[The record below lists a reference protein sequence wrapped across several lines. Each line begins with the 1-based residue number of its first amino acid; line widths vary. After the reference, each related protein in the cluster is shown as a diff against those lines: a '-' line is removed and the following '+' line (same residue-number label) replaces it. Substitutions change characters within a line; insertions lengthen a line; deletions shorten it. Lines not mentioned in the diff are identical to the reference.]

1 MVGPCPEAAQPYNG
15 HSADTLALPKKEEQR
30 IGGACYV
37 RLHSLM
43 ELGRLSCFLERAP
56 FPLFAFKQ
64 GRGTR
69 IAAQAD
75 LFMGT
80 PVFYYF
86 DSSTVDEFLAYRIA
100 GEVEEVQL
108 VPTASNASYLYA
120 PVIRVQKMPEP
131 LEGKKE
137 FPDKFMSVEVEN
149 IPSIVKVGAYK
160 TLFEEPPL
168 PLFSFE
174 DGSAWVVGAFARIDD
189 YEEASIFFYTRTN
202 ESPTG
207 FVKYSYD
214 KIVESAFV
222 KRTDEPGY
230 HYIKVV
236 RLGERH
242 PLVQF

>member
-1 MVGPCPEAAQPYNG
+1 
-15 HSADTLALPKKEEQR
+15 LPKREEQK

-37 RLHSLM
+37 GLESLL

-64 GRGTR
+64 GRTTR

-86 DSSTVDEFLAYRIA
+86 DSGQIDEFLAYRIA
-100 GEVEEVQL
+100 GELEEVQL

-131 LEGKKE
+131 LAAKTE
-137 FPDKFMSVEVEN
+137 FADKFMSVEVEN
-149 IPSIVKVGAYK
+149 VPSLVKVGAYK

-168 PLFSFE
+168 PLFSFK
-174 DGSAWVVGAFARIDD
+174 DGSTWVIGTFARIDD
-189 YEEASIFFYTRTN
+189 YEEASIFFYTRCKDG
-202 ESPTG
+202 PTG

-214 KIVESAFV
+214 KITESAFV

-236 RLGERH
+236 KLAESH